1 MFVEVVGSADEGEVG
16 KGLGKVA
23 EVFTTWSEF
32 LGIEPEVI
40 GIAEG
45 LVEQESGLLEI
56 AGTGDALDV
65 PERAHGEG
73 AFVAA
78 ESVVSGFLSVI
89 AEDEGILDEDLFD
102 AAKGEE
108 PAAIVGRDEPEEGH
122 EETGGIYG
130 VAAFVLDE
138 ALEFGVP
145 EVSVDIVMNGS
156 ANLVPAIERRG
167 QGAFHGQADPAIEC
181 DPAHEPGEEEF
192 LALPADF
199 PDALVWQLPMLTD
212 PIDDLGDA
220 GPGIITDGAPVFVV
234 EIDGIEEFAV
244 DIELELAP
252 CGIADA
258 DWFGTAVAFEMIEA
272 DFVEVM
278 VSIEAVHDL
287 ERAGGPGL
295 PANPVEPAEEGA
307 GFVGETESHQGVEGK
322 GAVADPSIAIVPIA
336 FPADLFGKPEGG
348 SGDHGPMLG

>member
-1 MFVEVVGSADEGEVG
+1 VG

-32 LGIEPEVI
+32 FGIETEMV

-45 LVEQESGLLEI
+45 LVEQEASLLEI
-56 AGTGDALDV
+56 SGPGNALDI

-73 AFVAA
+73 AFMAA
-78 ESVVSGFLSVI
+78 EPIVSGLLSVV

-102 AAKGEE
+102 AAEGEE
-108 PAAIVGRDEPEEGH
+108 PTAVVGGYEAQEGH
-122 EETGGIYG
+122 EKTGGVDGI
-130 VAAFVLDE
+130 AALALDE
-138 ALEFGVP
+138 TLEFGVP
-145 EVSVDIVMNGS
+145 EVGVDIVMNGG
-156 ANLVPAIERRG
+156 ADLVPVFEGSGQAAFRG
-167 QGAFHGQADPAIEC
+167 EADPAIEC

-199 PDALVWQLPMLTD
+199 PDAFVWQLPMLTD

-220 GPGIITDGAPVFVV
+220 GPGIISNRAPVFVEEV
-234 EIDGIEEFAV
+234 DGIEEFAV

-258 DWFGTAVAFEMIEA
+258 DRFGTAVAFEMIEV
-272 DFVEVM
+272 DFVKVV

-295 PANPVEPAEEGA
+295 PANPVG
-307 GFVGETESHQGVEGK
+307 HQ
-322 GAVADPSIAIVPIA
+322 
-336 FPADLFGKPEGG
+336 
-348 SGDHGPMLG
+348 SGPLR